1 MNREA
6 NGTTHTGLEGVRT
19 AGIHS
24 LQEAQTL
31 VLRDDLS
38 GTGPLVYI
46 GVTVNTLGR
55 LSF

>member
-1 MNREA
+1 MNREV
-6 NGTTHTGLEGVRT
+6 NDTTHTGLEGVRG
-19 AGIHS
+19 AGVHP

-38 GTGPLVYI
+38 GTGPLLYT
-46 GVTVNTLGR
+46 GVTVNTLGS